1 MTAVALV
8 LLAGTLALQI
18 AVLHT
23 ATTCKRLMG
32 RIDFE
37 LEQARKTGRLP

>member
-1 MTAVALV
+1 MTAVALA
-8 LLAGTLALQI
+8 LLAGTLALQVVVLRTAI
-18 AVLHT
+18 A
-23 ATTCKRLMG
+23 CKRLMG